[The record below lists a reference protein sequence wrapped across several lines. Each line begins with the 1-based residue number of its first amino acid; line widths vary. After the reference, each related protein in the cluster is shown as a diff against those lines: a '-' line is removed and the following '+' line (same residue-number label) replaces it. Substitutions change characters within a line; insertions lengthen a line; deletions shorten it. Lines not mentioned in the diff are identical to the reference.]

1 LEEGSAVMSVERPVA
16 ITDADVRSLA
26 AKLKGLHALLT
37 PAEQEVLHA
46 LLRQAAAR
54 EGTGGPTDTE
64 GFVWGVSFNP
74 FAYLDAIHFGSA
86 EEQETQGLMGSKR
99 SGA

>member
-1 LEEGSAVMSVERPVA
+1 MSIERPTA

-46 LLRQAAAR
+46 LLRVAAAR
-54 EGTGGPTDTE
+54 EGAGGPADTE
-64 GFVWGVSFNP
+64 GFIWGVSFNP
-74 FAYLDAIHFGSA
+74 FAYLDAINLGSA
-86 EEQETQGLMGSKR
+86 EEQETRG
-99 SGA
+99 

>member
-1 LEEGSAVMSVERPVA
+1 MSIERPVA

-37 PAEQEVLHA
+37 PAEQEVLHT
-46 LLRQAAAR
+46 LLRRTSAR
-54 EGTGGPTDTE
+54 DDAGEPTDTE

-74 FAYLDAIHFGSA
+74 FAYLDAIHLDSA
-86 EEQETQGLMGSKR
+86 EERETRG
-99 SGA
+99 